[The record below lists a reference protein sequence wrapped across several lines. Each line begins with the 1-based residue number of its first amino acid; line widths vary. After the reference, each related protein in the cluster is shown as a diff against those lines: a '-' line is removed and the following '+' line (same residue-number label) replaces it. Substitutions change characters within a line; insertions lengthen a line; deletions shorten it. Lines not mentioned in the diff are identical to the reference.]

1 MSNILN
7 LNCIS
12 VIQYPSISL
21 VNYHI
26 GGKLVPNLCCVLGCR
41 VGDPDEVF
49 LTRLFSNYVLC
60 VVHISMMRPPCSS
73 RCRVCSCDGKVL
85 QFPPINTD
93 CSRQH
98 SSPQLWG
105 FLFLS
110 CKAGKTNLCVVA
122 ASGFL
127 GNYRSP

>member
-49 LTRLFSNYVLC
+49 LTRLFSNYVLY
-60 VVHISMMRPPCSS
+60 VVHISRHAAAGAESAAVTENFCSS
-73 RCRVCSCDGKVL
+73 RL
-85 QFPPINTD
+85 
-93 CSRQH
+93 
-98 SSPQLWG
+98 
-105 FLFLS
+105 
-110 CKAGKTNLCVVA
+110 
-122 ASGFL
+122 
-127 GNYRSP
+127 